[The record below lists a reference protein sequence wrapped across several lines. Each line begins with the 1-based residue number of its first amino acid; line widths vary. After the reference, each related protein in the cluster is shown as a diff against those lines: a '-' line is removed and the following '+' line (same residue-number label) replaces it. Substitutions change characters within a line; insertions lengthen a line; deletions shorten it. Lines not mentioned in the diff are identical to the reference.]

1 MEERYIASVDLGT
14 SKLAV
19 CVSRILGQDVQVIYY
34 KETPSQGIRYSYVNN
49 PGKVETVLRD
59 ALSQAQQELKIKIQQ
74 VIVGLP
80 RYYVRQE
87 NASAMMD
94 RTDPDTQIEDNEVRT
109 LKSMALEEYPLTD
122 SKNEVIYGAVAQ
134 SFSTEDSLNELEND
148 IVGMTAEKL
157 EGNFK
162 VFIGSRRHSIN
173 IDNVFNS
180 MGIAIAKKYFTPGIT
195 ARAVLKEEQM
205 ENGVALIDIGAG
217 VSSVTIFKGKIMRY
231 YAAIPFGGNSITRD
245 IKTECNFSFELAENI
260 KKAYGACMPGKLS
273 ALGEKSIQIVDE
285 NDEPTAQ
292 VTVKYISEIIT
303 ARMKEIIEALLYHIQ
318 ASGYASEDTLRAGVV
333 VTGGGA
339 ELVNCANYIK
349 DISGY
354 SVKIG
359 YPRRF
364 FSCEGC
370 PEAAETSAAT
380 SMGMILAAKS
390 DKLLNCVNEAPA
402 RRYWTAPKPVIQSE
416 AKDLAK
422 DPSESTI
429 PQDDNVKLTPAIPSD
444 DNRSLSGAEGMS
456 GGSTPLT
463 NQPLSDDYRSLS
475 GAEGQEQEEPAI
487 EASVI
492 AAQDDGPSVFD
503 PYTPEEIKA
512 AGNRKGPKAAK
523 PQKPPREP
531 KSWPKPKFTWFKHI
545 QSTIS
550 KAAGDIFDGMDE
562 EEV

>member
-19 CVSRILGQDVQVIYY
+19 CVARILGHDVQVIYY
-34 KETPSQGIRYSYVNN
+34 KETPSEGIRYSYVNN
-49 PGKVETVLRD
+49 PGKVENVLRD

-87 NASAMMD
+87 NASASMD
-94 RTDPDTQIEDNEVRT
+94 RTDPDNQIEEGEVRT
-109 LKSMALEEYPLTD
+109 LKSMALEEYPLSD

-195 ARAVLKEEQM
+195 ARAVLKEAQM

-245 IKTECNFSFELAENI
+245 IKTECNFSFDLAENI

-292 VTVKYISEIIT
+292 VGVKYISEIIT

-318 ASGYASEDTLRAGVV
+318 ASGYASEDQLRAGVV

-349 DISGY
+349 ELSGY
-354 SVKIG
+354 SVKVG

-370 PEAAETSAAT
+370 AEATEASAAT
-380 SMGMILAAKS
+380 SMGMILAAKG
-390 DKLLNCVNEAPA
+390 DQLLNCVKEAPA
-402 RRYWTAPKPVIQSE
+402 RRYWTAPKPAPEVAQPEVAVSE
-416 AKDLAK
+416 
-422 DPSESTI
+422 PVEET
-429 PQDDNVKLTPAIPSD
+429 VET
-444 DNRSLSGAEGMS
+444 
-456 GGSTPLT
+456 
-463 NQPLSDDYRSLS
+463 QPV
-475 GAEGQEQEEPAI
+475 EVVVEPKPVEEPAI
-487 EASVI
+487 EESVI
-492 AAQDDGPSVFD
+492 AAQDDGPTVFD
-503 PYTPEEIKA
+503 EYTPEEIKEA
-512 AGNRKGPKAAK
+512 KNRKREK
-523 PQKPPREP
+523 PVKERKPLPR
-531 KSWPKPKFTWFKHI
+531 PKFTWLKHI
-545 QSTIS
+545 QNTIS
-550 KAAGDIFDGMDE
+550 KAAGDIFDGMENE
-562 EEV
+562 EI

>member
-429 PQDDNVKLTPAIPSD
+429 PQDDNVKLTPSIPSD
-444 DNRSLSGAEGMS
+444 DNRSLSGAEG
-456 GGSTPLT
+456 PE
-463 NQPLSDDYRSLS
+463 PVILS
-475 GAEGQEQEEPAI
+475 GAKDLAEGQEQEEPAI

>member
-444 DNRSLSGAEGMS
+444 DNRSLSGAEG
-456 GGSTPLT
+456 P
-463 NQPLSDDYRSLS
+463 
-475 GAEGQEQEEPAI
+475 EQEEPAI

>member
-370 PEAAETSAAT
+370 PEAAEASAAT

-429 PQDDNVKLTPAIPSD
+429 PQDDNVKLTPSIPSD
-444 DNRSLSGAEGMS
+444 DNRSLSGAEG
-456 GGSTPLT
+456 PE
-463 NQPLSDDYRSLS
+463 PVILS
-475 GAEGQEQEEPAI
+475 GAKDLAEGQEQEEPAI

>member
-14 SKLAV
+14 SKMAV
-19 CVSRILGQDVQVIYY
+19 CVARIMDQDVQVIYY
-34 KETPSQGIRYSYVNN
+34 KESPSQGIRYSYVNN
-49 PGKVETVLRD
+49 PGKVEDGLRK
-59 ALSQAQQELKIKIQQ
+59 AISEAQQELKIKIQQ

-80 RYYVRQE
+80 RYHVRQE
-87 NASAMMD
+87 TASASMG
-94 RTDPDTQIEDNEVRT
+94 RTEPDNQISDSEVRT
-109 LKSMALEEYPLTD
+109 LKSMALETYPLGD

-162 VFIGSRRHSIN
+162 VFIGNRRHSTN

-231 YAAIPFGGNSITRD
+231 YAAIPFGGNSITND
-245 IKTECNFSFELAENI
+245 IKTECNFSFSLAENI

-273 ALGEKSIQIVDE
+273 ALGEKSIQVVDDNE
-285 NDEPTAQ
+285 VPTAQ

-318 ASGYASEDTLRAGVV
+318 VSGYATEDILRAGVV
-333 VTGGGA
+333 VTGGGS
-339 ELVNCANYIK
+339 EIVNCANYIK
-349 DISGY
+349 ELSGY

-370 PEAAETSAAT
+370 PEAVEASAST
-380 SMGMILAAKS
+380 SMGMIMAAKG
-390 DKLLNCVNEAPA
+390 DKMLNCIKEAPA
-402 RRYWTAPKPVIQSE
+402 RRYWSAPKAAVPEPVEGADDPASSPTEGTATVPEPAEAPNIAETPEPVI
-416 AKDLAK
+416 
-422 DPSESTI
+422 
-429 PQDDNVKLTPAIPSD
+429 
-444 DNRSLSGAEGMS
+444 
-456 GGSTPLT
+456 
-463 NQPLSDDYRSLS
+463 
-475 GAEGQEQEEPAI
+475 EERPI
-487 EASVI
+487 EETVI
-492 AAQDDGPSVFD
+492 AAQVEGEPTLFEDPIPEQEGIKDDKG
-503 PYTPEEIKA
+503 KKK
-512 AGNRKGPKAAK
+512 GKGPKQPK
-523 PQKPPREP
+523 PQKPPRP
-531 KSWPKPKFTWFKHI
+531 KIEITWFKHL
-545 QSTIS
+545 QNTI
-550 KAAGDIFDGMDE
+550 GNLFDGME
-562 EEV
+562 NEEV

>member
-19 CVSRILGQDVQVIYY
+19 CVARILGHDVQVIYY
-34 KETPSQGIRYSYVNN
+34 KETPSEGIRYSYVNN
-49 PGKVETVLRD
+49 PGKVENVLRD

-87 NASAMMD
+87 NASASMD
-94 RTDPDTQIEDNEVRT
+94 RTDPDNQIEEGEVRT
-109 LKSMALEEYPLTD
+109 LKSMALEEYPLSD

-245 IKTECNFSFELAENI
+245 IKTECNFSFDLAENI

-292 VTVKYISEIIT
+292 VGVKYISEIIT

-318 ASGYASEDTLRAGVV
+318 ASGYASEDQLRAGVV

-349 DISGY
+349 ELSGY
-354 SVKIG
+354 SVKVG

-370 PEAAETSAAT
+370 AEATEASAAT
-380 SMGMILAAKS
+380 SMGMILAAKG
-390 DKLLNCVNEAPA
+390 DQLLNCVKEAPA
-402 RRYWTAPKPVIQSE
+402 RRYWTAPKPAPEAAQPEVSVSE
-416 AKDLAK
+416 PVEVTAE
-422 DPSESTI
+422 PQPVEVVVESK
-429 PQDDNVKLTPAIPSD
+429 PV
-444 DNRSLSGAEGMS
+444 
-456 GGSTPLT
+456 
-463 NQPLSDDYRSLS
+463 
-475 GAEGQEQEEPAI
+475 EEPAI
-487 EASVI
+487 EESVI
-492 AAQDDGPSVFD
+492 AAQDDGPTVFD
-503 PYTPEEIKA
+503 EYTPEEIKEA
-512 AGNRKGPKAAK
+512 KNRKREK
-523 PQKPPREP
+523 PVKERKPLPR
-531 KSWPKPKFTWFKHI
+531 PKFTWLKHI
-545 QSTIS
+545 QNTIS
-550 KAAGDIFDGMDE
+550 KAAGDIFDGMENE
-562 EEV
+562 EI

>member
-429 PQDDNVKLTPAIPSD
+429 PQDDNVKPTPAIPSD

-463 NQPLSDDYRSLS
+463 NQQLSDDYRSLS
-475 GAEGQEQEEPAI
+475 GTEGQKQEEPAI

-492 AAQDDGPSVFD
+492 AAQDDRPSVFD

>member
-1 MEERYIASVDLGT
+1 MEERHIASVDLGT

-19 CVSRILGQDVQVIYY
+19 CVARILGQDVQVIYY
-34 KETPSQGIRYSYVNN
+34 RETPSQGIRYSYVNN
-49 PGKVETVLRD
+49 PGKVEGVLRD
-59 ALSQAQQELKIKIQQ
+59 ALTQAQQELKIKIQQ

-87 NASAMMD
+87 SASASMV
-94 RTDPDTQIEDNEVRT
+94 RTDADSQIEESEVKT
-109 LKSMALEEYPLTD
+109 LKSMALEEYPLSD

-134 SFSTEDSLNELEND
+134 SFSTEDSLNELENE
-148 IVGMTAEKL
+148 IVGMTAERL

-260 KKAYGACMPGKLS
+260 KRAYGACMPSKLS
-273 ALGEKSIQIVDE
+273 AMGEKSIQIVDE

-292 VTVKYISEIIT
+292 VTVKYISEIIS

-318 ASGYASEDTLRAGVV
+318 ASGYASEDLLRAGVV

-339 ELVNCANYIK
+339 EIVNCANYIK
-349 DISGY
+349 DLSGY

-370 PEAAETSAAT
+370 PEAGEASAAT
-380 SMGMILAAKS
+380 SMGMIMAAKG
-390 DKLLNCVNEAPA
+390 DKMLNCVNEAPA
-402 RRYWTAPKPVIQSE
+402 RRYWTAPKPASRPTAVEDLPTEVTQTEVAVNETVE
-416 AKDLAK
+416 A
-422 DPSESTI
+422 PEETE
-429 PQDDNVKLTPAIPSD
+429 VVT
-444 DNRSLSGAEGMS
+444 
-456 GGSTPLT
+456 
-463 NQPLSDDYRSLS
+463 
-475 GAEGQEQEEPAI
+475 EPAI
-487 EASVI
+487 EAAVI
-492 AAQDDGPSVFD
+492 AAQDEGGSTVFD
-503 PYTPEEIKA
+503 EPTEEEVREYEQRKA
-512 AGNRKGPKAAK
+512 DKGNK
-523 PQKPPREP
+523 PPKPPRKP
-531 KSWPKPKFTWFKHI
+531 RTKPKFTWFKHI

-550 KAAGDIFDGMDE
+550 KAAGDIFDDMENE
-562 EEV
+562 EI